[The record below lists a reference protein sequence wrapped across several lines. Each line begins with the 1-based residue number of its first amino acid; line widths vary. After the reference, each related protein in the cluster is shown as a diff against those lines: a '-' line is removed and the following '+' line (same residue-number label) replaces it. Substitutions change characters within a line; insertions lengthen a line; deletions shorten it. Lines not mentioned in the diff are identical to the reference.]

1 MPRYRPP
8 ALSPAERAASARYAF
23 EQKQIVLM
31 RFRKLGLEWGI
42 FAGALLGVI
51 AGGLQM
57 KGWENPLLGWAIA
70 TSVLSG
76 IGGVMG
82 FLLYDVLFGTQIR
95 TALEAQ
101 GLGADLG
108 GGGDGGGGA
117 DGGGDGGS

>member
-1 MPRYRPP
+1 M
-8 ALSPAERAASARYAF
+8 LT
-23 EQKQIVLM
+23 

-57 KGWENPLLGWAIA
+57 KSWENPLLGWAIA
-70 TSVLSG
+70 TFVLSG

-95 TALEAQ
+95 AALEAQ

-108 GGGDGGGGA
+108 GGGGNGGDGA